1 MYNRIRY
8 NNGNKLLLGTVLK
21 CASTSALHMAYYPL
35 IGRPEHG
42 RVEIQKRA
50 KEFAP
55 SMEKIIS
62 DSEEWNS
69 YPVRIAIVRNPIDR
83 LFSCYVNQYL
93 NETNTEYRSKNS
105 HIRNYQSFIAN
116 LDYIQSQLPIIAD
129 HSRPI
134 FKVLGPAKYFTHIID
149 SKNINTELV
158 PLIKKI
164 SGNKDVPSFHLN
176 SSVASNKKSD
186 LPIKIKKVSPLIEK
200 IYKQDFEKYGNYFT

>member
-1 MYNRIRY
+1 LYTRIRY
-8 NNGNKLLLGTVLK
+8 NNRNKLLLGTVLK
-21 CASTSALHMAYYPL
+21 CASTSALQIAYYPL
-35 IGRPEHG
+35 LGRFDKGP
-42 RVEIQKRA
+42 IQKRD
-50 KEFAP
+50 KEFA
-55 SMEKIIS
+55 SLMKKIIP

-83 LFSCYVNQYL
+83 LFSCYVNKYL
-93 NETNTEYRSKNS
+93 NKTNTEYRRKNS
-105 HIRNYQSFIAN
+105 HIRNYQSFVTN
-116 LDYIQSQLPIIAD
+116 LDYIRSQLPIIAH

-176 SSVASNKKSD
+176 SSFASNKKSD
-186 LPIKIKKVSPLIEK
+186 TKIKKVLPLIK
-200 IYKQDFEKYGNYFT
+200 KYYKEDYDEYGSYFI